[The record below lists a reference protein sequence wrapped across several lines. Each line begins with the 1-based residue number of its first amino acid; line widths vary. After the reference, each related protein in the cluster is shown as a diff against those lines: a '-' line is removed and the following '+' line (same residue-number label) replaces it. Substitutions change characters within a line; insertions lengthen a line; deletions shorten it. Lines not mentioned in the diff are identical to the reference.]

1 MDYTEY
7 RVEGKKERAIVRI
20 HPGKMTDAERKAALV
35 KPVSRMYLA
44 KQKQKKEG
52 GLSDNT

>member
-7 RVEGKKERAIVRI
+7 RVEGRERAVVRI
-20 HPGKMTDAERKAALV
+20 HPGKMTDEDRKAALK

-44 KQKQKKEG
+44 QRKQKKEG
-52 GLSDNT
+52 VLVGSNN